1 MEIFFK
7 KSRKSQN
14 KLRIIYPKNREKSK
28 NSKSRVQFYWFLEK
42 KSVVLIC
49 EKPILM
55 ELIRFSKF
63 HIYLSI
69 VPDQV
74 IPVQTSWNQ
83 LWRRIYYTVL
93 FL

>member
-1 MEIFFK
+1 
-7 KSRKSQN
+7 
-14 KLRIIYPKNREKSK
+14 
-28 NSKSRVQFYWFLEK
+28 
-42 KSVVLIC
+42 
-49 EKPILM
+49 M

-69 VPDQV
+69 NPDQV